1 MHVSES
7 KQLKHLDQVYVR
19 SFEEILTLFFLN
31 FRFPDL
37 EMNVDEELTRYKVW
51 IFVLVYH

>member
-1 MHVSES
+1 MHLAES
-7 KQLKHLDQVYVR
+7 KPLRHLDQVHVGG
-19 SFEEILTLFFLN
+19 FEKIVILLFLN

-37 EMNVDEELTRYKVW
+37 EMNVEEELARYKVW